1 MKEAA
6 DVMNYNFN
14 ISVVQTTKEKLQY
27 MYIRLV
33 KEALSTEEVASV
45 QKKCNIYYGV
55 PITLMMQL
63 DGAISSTFESTVL
76 LTSNQMREK
85 VILNFTGFTK
95 AFHKSVK
102 DEVVKT
108 RVTFSLAVSGPCR
121 NLLKPA
127 DLRFTSSAEGQPWM
141 VVFFKD
147 FTVAKANL
155 SELIHYAKSTH
166 YSKREAEDD
175 DAAHREDK
183 TNVSISEG
191 PCRMYTQWVSR
202 LSFVVYMRVK
212 CTFCQCMH

>member
-1 MKEAA
+1 M
-6 DVMNYNFN
+6 
-14 ISVVQTTKEKLQY
+14 
-27 MYIRLV
+27 
-33 KEALSTEEVASV
+33 EEVASV

-76 LTSNQMREK
+76 LTSNQMKEK
-85 VILNFTGFTK
+85 VILNFTGFTQ

-102 DEVVKT
+102 DEAVKT
-108 RVTFSLAVSGPCR
+108 GVTFSLAVSGSCR

-141 VVFFKD
+141 VVFFED
-147 FTVAKANL
+147 FTVSKAISLNL
-155 SELIHYAKSTH
+155 SELIHHAKSTH

-191 PCRMYTQWVSR
+191 PCRMYTQWVSSK
-202 LSFVVYMRVK
+202 LSFVV
-212 CTFCQCMH
+212 CTCEVYILPVHASILLH